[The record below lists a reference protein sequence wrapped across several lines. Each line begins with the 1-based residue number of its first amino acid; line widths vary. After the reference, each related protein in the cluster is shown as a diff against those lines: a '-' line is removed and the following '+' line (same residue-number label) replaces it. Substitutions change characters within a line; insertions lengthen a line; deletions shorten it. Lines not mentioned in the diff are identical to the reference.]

1 MSAGE
6 EQGGG
11 SLLRVVHGS
20 PSPEELAAAVA
31 VVLAALQ
38 RSGPAASGVPGAAR
52 AAWRRA
58 ESPASAH
65 VSWRGGR

>member
-1 MSAGE
+1 MSAGD
-6 EQGGG
+6 EQGG

-20 PSPEELAAAVA
+20 PTPEELAAAVA
-31 VVLAALQ
+31 VVLAAGR
-38 RSGPAASGVPGAAR
+38 RSGPSAPGGTGTAR
-52 AAWRRA
+52 ASWRRA